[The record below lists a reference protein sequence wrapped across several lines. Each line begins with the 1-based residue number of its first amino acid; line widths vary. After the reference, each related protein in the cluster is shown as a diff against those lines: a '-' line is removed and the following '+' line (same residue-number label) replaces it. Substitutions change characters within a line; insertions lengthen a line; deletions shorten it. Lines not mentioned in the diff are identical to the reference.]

1 MFKPSYILGLASL
14 ALLPSC
20 GIFGDDEVDYDTS
33 DPYGV
38 PNSGGYESAPYQ
50 DVNPPASNPTYGNAA
65 YEETSPAPATLPT
78 GPSVAAAIAS
88 THTVSKGDTLW
99 GLSNKFGVSADAIRA
114 ANNMA
119 AGDNNI
125 RLGQSINIPSP

>member
-20 GIFGDDEVDYDTS
+20 SLFGGDEEDYDTS

-38 PNSGGYESAPYQ
+38 PKEGGYEAAPYQ
-50 DVNPPASNPTYGNAA
+50 EVNPPASNPTYGNAA
-65 YEETSPAPATLPT
+65 YEETTPAPATLPT
-78 GPSVAAAIAS
+78 GPSVPPTIAS
-88 THTVSKGDTLW
+88 THTVVPGDTLW

-114 ANNMA
+114 ANSME
-119 AGDNNI
+119 AGDDNI
-125 RLGQSINIPSP
+125 RLGQSINIPAP